1 MLFSDF
7 SAESKYCD
15 DSNALVVGKME
26 DEMKTID
33 TEEFVRLK
41 PKMQSILMSNS
52 KESKKAKAKG
62 VNKNVLTKISHN

>member
-1 MLFSDF
+1 
-7 SAESKYCD
+7 
-15 DSNALVVGKME
+15 ME

-52 KESKKAKAKG
+52 KESKKTKAKG